1 MFKNKLLAGASAVV
15 AFAPMAA
22 MATTPTSLTELLA
35 TVDISSAETFGY
47 ATLVVLIG
55 ITMALF
61 GYKIVR
67 RMVGR

>member
-1 MFKNKLLAGASAVV
+1 MKNKLLSGVAAVA
-15 AFAPMAA
+15 AFAPVAA
-22 MATTPTSLTELLA
+22 FAETPTSLTELLA
-35 TVDISSAETFGY
+35 AVDISSAETFAY